1 MIVRISVNG
10 DEGVVSEI
18 SMSLLRQQLNFSYDT
33 DRYTVVNVTDNFKS
47 TGYVYLSLRDHTLLQ

>member
-10 DEGVVSEI
+10 DEVVVSEI
-18 SMSLLRQQLNFSYDT
+18 NMSLLRQQLNFSYDT

-47 TGYVYLSLRDHTLLQ
+47 TGYVNS

>member
-10 DEGVVSEI
+10 DEVVVSGI
-18 SMSLLRQQLNFSYDT
+18 NMSLLRQQLNFSYDT

-47 TGYVYLSLRDHTLLQ
+47 TGYVYS

>member
-10 DEGVVSEI
+10 DEVVVSGI
-18 SMSLLRQQLNFSYDT
+18 NMSLLRQQLNFSYDT

-47 TGYVYLSLRDHTLLQ
+47 TGYVYSSLRDHTLLQ

>member
-10 DEGVVSEI
+10 DEVVVSGI
-18 SMSLLRQQLNFSYDT
+18 NMSLLRVRQQLNFSYDT

-47 TGYVYLSLRDHTLLQ
+47 TGYVNS